1 MHSSTCET
9 IRAALEKLLLANGS
23 VHFNSSVEVR
33 AISDGGPP
41 AYIIKTPQSCG
52 PLLAEQLSGITG
64 RILLSYEPSFVLFHD
79 ICCVCLRRQSVY
91 EPGSLLR
98 FAIRHPTCK
107 LHQPWMESEA
117 TTAT

>member
-41 AYIIKTPQSCG
+41 AYIIKAPQSCG
-52 PLLAEQLSGITG
+52 PLLAQQLSGITG
-64 RILLSYEPSFVLFHD
+64 RMFFSYEPSFVLFHD
-79 ICCVCLRRQSVY
+79 SIPRVL
-91 EPGSLLR
+91 
-98 FAIRHPTCK
+98 
-107 LHQPWMESEA
+107 EA
-117 TTAT
+117 AERV